1 MEGCCRRSSRN
12 EGEVRI
18 LGMREGRQSDSSR
31 DGAGGG
37 RVRGGLESIVSGQH
51 VFSSAV
57 GLQGFCGVDILRQ
70 LRFASHHRPLLPLL
84 VLQLGRDGARGQGCS
99 GLLFHDVHFF
109 APPRPVCGKSRI
121 HLEEKKKCADR

>member
-1 MEGCCRRSSRN
+1 MKGCCRRSSRN

-18 LGMREGRQSDSSR
+18 LGMREGRGGVA
-31 DGAGGG
+31 GATPARGG
-37 RVRGGLESIVSGQH
+37 RRGLESVVSGQH

-84 VLQLGRDGARGQGCS
+84 VLQLGRDGGGARPG
-99 GLLFHDVHFF
+99 VT
-109 APPRPVCGKSRI
+109 PPVMRSALSDSYVFLKT
-121 HLEEKKKCADR
+121 